1 MAADEVVGRLERTV
15 MPPEAPISE
24 AVRRLDDAGT
34 GVLLLCDDG
43 RRLVG
48 VLTDGD
54 IRRAIL
60 RGVGFHQTCL
70 SIASRNPVVAPPDMP
85 AVDVL
90 RRMNEADVNQLPL
103 VEPESGKVVGLL
115 LRRDIVTEEQLAVA
129 AVVMAG
135 GFGTRLMPLTAD
147 TPKPMLPVGDR
158 PLLERT
164 IERLRD
170 AGIHRVNVTTHYL
183 PEKIKSHF
191 GDGREWGLKIDYV
204 TEDRPLGTIG
214 GLALLE
220 EQSEPLLVI
229 NGDILCNVD
238 FRDLFSY
245 HRKKG
250 ADVTVCVRRHDI
262 TIPFGVVDCEGPR
275 LLSVREKPSVGFLVN
290 AGVYL
295 LEPSVRRFIPA
306 GERFDMTDLITRLIE
321 NDRPVAVYP
330 IVGYWLDVGQLDDY
344 RQAEADIHT
353 REGS

>member
-1 MAADEVVGRLERTV
+1 MADDRAERLKRTLIS
-15 MPPEAPISE
+15 PGEPISE
-24 AVRRLDDAGT
+24 AIRRLDGAGT
-34 GVLLLCDDG
+34 GVLLLCDEDG
-43 RRLVG
+43 RLIG

-60 RGVGFHQTCL
+60 RGVPFDRRCD
-70 SIASRNPVVAPPDMP
+70 SIASRRPVVAPPEES
-85 AVDVL
+85 AVEAL
-90 RRMNEADVNQLPL
+90 RRMNEADVNQLPV
-103 VEPESGKVVGLL
+103 VESDGGKVVDLL
-115 LRRDIVTEEQLAVA
+115 LRRDLMTEKELAVA

-135 GFGTRLMPLTAD
+135 GFGTRLLPLTSD
-147 TPKPMLPVGDR
+147 VPKPMLPVGGR
-158 PLLERT
+158 PLMERT
-164 IERLRD
+164 IEQLRN
-170 AGIHRVNVTTHYL
+170 AGIQHVNVTTHYL
-183 PEKIKSHF
+183 PEKITSHF

-238 FRDLFSY
+238 FRDLFTY

-306 GERFDMTDLITRLIE
+306 GERFDMTDLITRLLE
-321 NDRPVAVYP
+321 NECPVAVYP
-330 IVGYWLDVGQLDDY
+330 IVGYWLDVGQIDDY
-344 RQAEADIHT
+344 RQAEADVRS